1 MDIQLRNIMQS
12 LANPNK
18 YGENGTDKNHI
29 TELGKKNVDIAGA
42 NDGII
47 NDDALAIQK
56 KLLKLD

>member
-1 MDIQLRNIMQS
+1 MQS